1 LEKVH
6 FMPSWKLFLLVAP
19 LVLVIDLVWLGVL
32 MKPFYESQ
40 IGELARRNGT
50 ALAPRWPAAI
60 MVYLLIPAGIVLF
73 VRPAMGSSASLLQ
86 AFAWGAVF
94 GLVLYGVY
102 DCTNR
107 SVLEKWTLPMT
118 MVDILWGCTLC
129 GIGALAMRLIE
140 KQLTK

>member
-1 LEKVH
+1 
-6 FMPSWKLFLLVAP
+6 MSAWKLLLIVAP

-60 MVYLLIPAGIVLF
+60 LVYVFIPAGIVF
-73 VRPAMGSSASLLQ
+73 FARPAMGPNASLLQ
-86 AFAWGAVF
+86 AFAWGALF
-94 GLVLYGVY
+94 GLILYGVY

-107 SVLEKWTLPMT
+107 SILEKWPLAMT
-118 MVDILWGCTLC
+118 IVDIAWGTTLC
-129 GIGALAMRLIE
+129 GLGSLAMRWAERALSS
-140 KQLTK
+140 